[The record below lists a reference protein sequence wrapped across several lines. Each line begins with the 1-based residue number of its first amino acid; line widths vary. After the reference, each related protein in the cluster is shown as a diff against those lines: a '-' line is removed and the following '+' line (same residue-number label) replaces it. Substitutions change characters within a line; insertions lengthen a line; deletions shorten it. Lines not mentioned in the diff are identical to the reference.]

1 MEHRLTL
8 LRRLQEECDDLEAV
22 RKAVSNGGITIR
34 DAISK
39 HFGDGSTT
47 LRMHAKGRGDFTQE
61 QLAATADWSNDEDPR
76 VGLVVVNLT
85 KGLGSK
91 SAGRLL
97 TSHIE
102 RYRGIGEALDTL
114 QEVQDVE
121 KAEDVKPGKLSLMKL
136 TVIRTNIS
144 EIWAALQMI

>member
-1 MEHRLTL
+1 M
-8 LRRLQEECDDLEAV
+8 
-22 RKAVSNGGITIR
+22 R
-34 DAISK
+34 DAISEYYGNPDN
-39 HFGDGSTT
+39 H
-47 LRMHAKGRGDFTQE
+47 LPRMHAKGRGDFTQK
-61 QLAATADWSNDEDPR
+61 QLADTADWSNDEDPR

-91 SAGRLL
+91 SAERLL
-97 TSHIE
+97 TTHIE
-102 RYRGIGEALDTL
+102 RYRDLGEALDTL

-136 TVIRTNIS
+136 TVTRTNIS